1 MEKKFGKLM
10 ALILALVLVFPLL
23 ARPALANQNAALA
36 EEPSVVKV
44 YLYDSNGE
52 QKALM
57 NAFLVSDPASELTFL
72 VGSSRIAETAE
83 QNYSIR
89 LVRSNGSELKLQAVA
104 YSDRFTYL
112 YVPDLLGDSKLVL
125 STQAIGQA
133 AQLRAI
139 YWTTRNGE
147 GQVYKA
153 DFSLDKGWGKVSGS
167 DSSEDRWV
175 WSNHP
180 VEDPCMLS
188 APVVRTSDG
197 AVVGLVEEQKEEMVI
212 VPLEPG
218 VMPVSCS
225 LEKWGQTAKDSG
237 RDTDGGEQAKPQ
249 VWQEPAAESGS
260 FLRDNLTWIIVG
272 AAALVV
278 ILLALRSRKKP
289 AVKGETPVEPVPAP
303 APAPQEP
310 PQPRPN
316 TNVVSPQKDI
326 PLGDWQLRCVGGAL
340 EGRVFP
346 LGASTQI
353 GRGGQNTVAF
363 PADTAGVSS
372 RHCVILQQG
381 SRVTV
386 KDLASSYGT
395 YLNDERLEANR
406 EYDLHPG
413 DILTLAQ
420 NGPALRLEK
429 AGQAE
434 QTGGPALRDGDGR
447 SYRADSD
454 GRLTLGRDKS
464 NGVCVPDQT
473 VSSSHCVLFRKGSEL
488 YLMDVGSVNGT
499 FLREDERL
507 KPNTPYRVHKGMA
520 FFLSNREHTFVITEE

>member
-289 AVKGETPVEPVPAP
+289 AVKEETPLRHPTAG
-303 APAPQEP
+303 
-310 PQPRPN
+310 QPCDGEGPG
-316 TNVVSPQKDI
+316 
-326 PLGDWQLRCVGGAL
+326 LQLRHLSERRA
-340 EGRVFP
+340 
-346 LGASTQI
+346 
-353 GRGGQNTVAF
+353 
-363 PADTAGVSS
+363 AGS
-372 RHCVILQQG
+372 Q
-381 SRVTV
+381 
-386 KDLASSYGT
+386 
-395 YLNDERLEANR
+395 
-406 EYDLHPG
+406 PG
-413 DILTLAQ
+413 I
-420 NGPALRLEK
+420 
-429 AGQAE
+429 
-434 QTGGPALRDGDGR
+434 
-447 SYRADSD
+447 
-454 GRLTLGRDKS
+454 
-464 NGVCVPDQT
+464 
-473 VSSSHCVLFRKGSEL
+473 
-488 YLMDVGSVNGT
+488 
-499 FLREDERL
+499 
-507 KPNTPYRVHKGMA
+507 
-520 FFLSNREHTFVITEE
+520 